1 MLTDFGFKR
10 IFGTDPNKELLINF
24 LNSLFDGEEVIKDV
38 KYLNSENVGDV
49 YTERK
54 AIFDVYCENEQGEK
68 FIVEMQNA
76 YQTYFKDRSLF
87 YSTFPI
93 REQAPKGS
101 DWNFCLKKV
110 YVVAL
115 LNYKM
120 SDEAFDSTDTI
131 HTIALMD
138 TKTNKVFNAK
148 LMFKYVEV
156 GRFDKTDEELT
167 SLSDKWMYVLKNLSR
182 LDNRPS
188 SLREKIFTKLFDA
201 AAIARFSPNELRE
214 YEDSLKAYRDIKN
227 SLDTAKEEGRAE
239 GREEGRAEGREEGR
253 AEGREE
259 GRKEGRAEGRE
270 EGRAEGIA
278 MVAKMMYAKGIDVD
292 VIASMTGMAI
302 DKIKALCRQ

>member
-1 MLTDFGFKR
+1 MRKIEERYISLLTDFGFKR

-54 AIFDVYCENEQGEK
+54 AVFDVYCENEKGEK

-120 SDEAFDSTDTI
+120 SDEAFDSSDTI

-182 LDNRPS
+182 LDNRPAA
-188 SLREKIFTKLFDA
+188 LREKIFSKLFA
-201 AAIARFSPNELRE
+201 AASVARFTPTELRE

-227 SLDTAKEEGRAE
+227 SLDTAKEEGREE
-239 GREEGRAEGREEGR
+239 GREQRNIE
-253 AEGREE
+253 
-259 GRKEGRAEGRE
+259 
-270 EGRAEGIA
+270 IA
-278 MVAKMMYAKGIDVD
+278 KKMLAAGMDID
-292 VIASMTGMAI
+292 IIINMTDLSKDEI
-302 DKIKALCRQ
+302 EKLTIQQ

>member
-201 AAIARFSPNELRE
+201 AAIARFSPTELRE

-239 GREEGRAEGREEGR
+239 GREEGRKEGR
-253 AEGREE
+253 AEGRE
-259 GRKEGRAEGRE
+259 EGRAEGRE

-292 VIASMTGMAI
+292 VIASMTGMTI

>member
-10 IFGTDPNKELLINF
+10 IFGTDPNKELLVNF

-54 AIFDVYCENEQGEK
+54 AIFDVYCENEKGEK

-115 LNYKM
+115 LNYRM
-120 SDEAFDSTDTI
+120 SDEALDSSDTI

-156 GRFDKTDEELT
+156 GRFDKTDDELI

-201 AAIARFSPNELRE
+201 AAIARFTPTELRE

-239 GREEGRAEGREEGR
+239 GR
-253 AEGREE
+253 
-259 GRKEGRAEGRE
+259 
-270 EGRAEGIA
+270 AEGIA
-278 MVAKMMYAKGIDVD
+278 MVVKNMHAKGMDLD
-292 VIASMTGMAI
+292 VIASITGLNK
-302 DKIKALCRQ
+302 DEVESLCL